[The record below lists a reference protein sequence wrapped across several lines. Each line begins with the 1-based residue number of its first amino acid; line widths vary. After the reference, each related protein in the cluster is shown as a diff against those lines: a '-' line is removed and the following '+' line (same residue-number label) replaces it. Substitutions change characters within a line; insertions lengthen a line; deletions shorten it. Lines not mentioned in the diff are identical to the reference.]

1 MILTLSPRL
10 FPASLVFLICAGA
23 LHAQSLLTELQ
34 AEQNPQKRS
43 EKALIFADAA
53 FDSAHEFYLKGEIEK
68 GDAQLETMTKALNQC
83 VESLS
88 EAHKGRY
95 YKKAEMNVAN
105 LQRRLQGLLSDLSV
119 QKRGWVEYTSRKVD
133 EIHDKLL
140 YGVMSK

>member
-1 MILTLSPRL
+1 MTLTFAPRL
-10 FPASLVFLICAGA
+10 FPAALVFLICAGT

-53 FDSAHEFYLKGEIEK
+53 FDSAHELYLKGEIEK

-83 VESLS
+83 VESLTA
-88 EAHKGRY
+88 AHKARY
-95 YKKAEMNVAN
+95 YKKAEMNVAS
-105 LQRRLQGLLSDLSV
+105 LQRRLEGLLSDLSV

-140 YGVMSK
+140 NGVMSK